1 MTIFLY
7 KIYGYIHNLKER
19 AIYKNKDKNK
29 NEKPKL
35 NITNKKIKP
44 NKHPLNIHHDR
55 SNKTRQYYKKYKN
68 LIIINLNVNDIKR
81 QQIFKYLENKK
92 AQIILLQETHSNPK
106 IVKKCEKEWKVNL
119 SSIQTIKKNPPEWL
133 YP

>member
-1 MTIFLY
+1 MTIFLN

-29 NEKPKL
+29 NKKPKL

-68 LIIINLNVNDIKR
+68 LIIINLDVNDIKR

-92 AQIILLQETHSNPK
+92 A
-106 IVKKCEKEWKVNL
+106 
-119 SSIQTIKKNPPEWL
+119 
-133 YP
+133 